1 MTLLEQIAKSFE
13 ANENNLQNLYEE
25 VSSLRKENAD
35 LRNLLNEGEKIRG
48 QYVICCVL
56 HVPPEVMMKYI
67 K

>member
-1 MTLLEQIAKSFE
+1 MMLLEQIAKSFE
-13 ANENNLQNLYEE
+13 ANENNLQKLHEE

-48 QYVICCVL
+48 QYVICCAL
-56 HVPPEVMMKYI
+56 HVPPEVMVRYI